1 MNRLVKY
8 IRRQDSGWKQAAG
21 CSGETSINLS
31 NEIFDFLSL
40 GMVDSGEECGI
51 TFRIF
56 KEDYVNA
63 LAFINSQLPLYRS
76 TSRSS
81 IIVRQNDP
89 FLLNLENN
97 IERFFGSEEF
107 VDYTVILYCRKDGR
121 IYLKGLKQNGFSIR
135 DFLVEMSSALVF
147 NNCIDGYTLR
157 LESGVSAGELDC
169 LTEKTDII

>member
-51 TFRIF
+51 TLRIF

-63 LAFINSQLPLYRS
+63 LAFINSQLPLYRTS
-76 TSRSS
+76 SRSS

-89 FLLNLENN
+89 FLLNLENLL
-97 IERFFGSEEF
+97 IMKCF
-107 VDYTVILYCRKDGR
+107 
-121 IYLKGLKQNGFSIR
+121 
-135 DFLVEMSSALVF
+135 
-147 NNCIDGYTLR
+147 
-157 LESGVSAGELDC
+157 
-169 LTEKTDII
+169 